1 MIKREREKEKYIKRK
16 SLKKKKKISIS
27 INNLSIT
34 EKRNIEREKRI
45 LSNRE
50 IIILFLFSFSLVQ
63 KRNQIKQINHNLI
76 FYEKNKIKRKRY
88 IFYHHIILKKI
99 LREKERDFFIE

>member
-50 IIILFLFSFSLVQ
+50 
-63 KRNQIKQINHNLI
+63 R
-76 FYEKNKIKRKRY
+76 
-88 IFYHHIILKKI
+88 
-99 LREKERDFFIE
+99 

>member
-27 INNLSIT
+27 INNLSIP

-50 IIILFLFSFSLVQ
+50 
-63 KRNQIKQINHNLI
+63 R
-76 FYEKNKIKRKRY
+76 
-88 IFYHHIILKKI
+88 
-99 LREKERDFFIE
+99 